1 VDNDALCLVYHLCLI
16 SHNPLNLYLF
26 FRLFAPSG
34 ICSMQ
39 SLGDFTIS
47 ELTVV
52 LDQIE
57 TDVKKHLER
66 IDIDAMMEIC
76 QRAGPARTRET

>member
-1 VDNDALCLVYHLCLI
+1 
-16 SHNPLNLYLF
+16 
-26 FRLFAPSG
+26 
-34 ICSMQ
+34 MQ